1 MEKSFKK
8 KEKGITLVALVV
20 TIVVLLI
27 LAGVS
32 INLVLGENGLV
43 NKAKEAKIRTMEEQE
58 NTLNGMNSLSDEIE
72 HAINE
77 NEKKIKIGDYVNYT
91 YDSSENYT
99 YNDEEKKLSYDYP
112 QTQNLQWR
120 IIKIDNDNITLASSS
135 TTDTMLELANEYS
148 HSADVLIAE
157 FENLENLFNS
167 ICKKHY
173 SNKSLSVEA
182 RSIVYDDYTTENA
195 EVLADIQNQYFFAT
209 SVIEKGNND
218 THYQM
223 YFMGAFNERVPDTHN
238 VCYGSSYQNQ
248 TWGSVRKGYLVPV
261 VTIPISKIAGMTDG
275 VWQIQ

>member
-1 MEKSFKK
+1 M
-8 KEKGITLVALVV
+8 
-20 TIVVLLI
+20 
-27 LAGVS
+27 
-32 INLVLGENGLV
+32 
-43 NKAKEAKIRTMEEQE
+43 
-58 NTLNGMNSLSDEIE
+58 
-72 HAINE
+72 
-77 NEKKIKIGDYVNYT
+77 NYT

-135 TTDTMLELANEYS
+135 TTDTMLELANVYS
-148 HSADVLIAE
+148 HSTDVLIAE

-182 RSIVYDDYTTENA
+182 RNIVYDDYTTENA
-195 EVLADIQNQYFFAT
+195 KVLADIQNQYFLAT
-209 SVIEKGNND
+209 SIIDKID
-218 THYQM
+218 TSTYYQM
-223 YFMGAFNERVPDTHN
+223 YVMENGIPNISV

-248 TWGSVRKGYLVPV
+248 TWGSTRKGYLVPV